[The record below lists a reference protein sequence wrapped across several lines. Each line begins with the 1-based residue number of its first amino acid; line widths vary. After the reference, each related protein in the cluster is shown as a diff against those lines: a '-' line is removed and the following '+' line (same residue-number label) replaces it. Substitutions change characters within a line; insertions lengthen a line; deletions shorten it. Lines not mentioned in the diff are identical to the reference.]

1 MAQYVAVLK
10 GISEHCEFGAY
21 LEEAL
26 RDRFVCGLK
35 CETVQKRL
43 LTEKDLTFTKAVD
56 YAVSAETAARDIQ
69 QLSSSLKVNA
79 VFAQRGER
87 CRRCGK
93 TNHSDEDCWYKD
105 RDCHQC
111 GRKGHTKHMCRSKD
125 KSNQDRERKPKWEK
139 PGQKGYPKKHSA
151 KDKKKRIYHVE
162 ARENKSESDE
172 TKSDTDVEL
181 GLYSLPQKGRYSRIS
196 VLPEI
201 NGKVMEMELDTGAAV
216 SLIPWEL
223 YRNTLSKLPPQPTD
237 VILQT
242 YTGEPRGPE
251 GVIKVQVK
259 LNK

>member
-1 MAQYVAVLK
+1 M
-10 GISEHCEFGAY
+10 
-21 LEEAL
+21 EEAL

-43 LTEKDLTFTKAVD
+43 LTEKDLTFQKAVD

-79 VFAQRGER
+79 VFAQKGVR

-111 GRKGHTKHMCRSKD
+111 GRKGHTKRMCRNKD
-125 KSNQDRERKPKWEK
+125 KNNQDRGKKPKWEK
-139 PGQKGYPKKHSA
+139 LEQKGNAKEHSA
-151 KDKKKRIYHVE
+151 KDKKKKNYHVE
-162 ARENKSESDE
+162 ARGNESENEE
-172 TKSDTDVEL
+172 AKSDTDCEL
-181 GLYSLPQKGRYSRIS
+181 GLYSLPQKGRYSHIT

-201 NGKVMEMELDTGAAV
+201 NAKKMEMELDTGAAV

-223 YRNTLSKLPPQPTD
+223 YRSTLGKLP
-237 VILQT
+237 L
-242 YTGEPRGPE
+242 
-251 GVIKVQVK
+251 
-259 LNK
+259 